1 MAKLCI
7 VSHSGGLDSTTLM
20 ARAIEDG
27 YLIQPV
33 NFNYGQKN
41 EIEIQAQKNV
51 VNYFKEQY
59 PEKIL
64 DTIYLD
70 FNFLFGG
77 IIQNFQKLR
86 DSGEIEKSTDLE
98 YYMPFRNL
106 VFGSISGMIGE
117 LLALSM
123 GIDKIDK
130 IDIGIGVHKHS
141 AKNYKKDYWD
151 ITPKFIK
158 SLNEIMKLNDSASF
172 GVYAPY
178 AESFK
183 DQIIVDC
190 VDLCVPYKLTW
201 TCYNPVHGEKY
212 VTPCLE
218 CEACKE
224 RESNGL
230 EVGVIDIN
238 DYSLKVIKNGV
249 TLICGETGEIG
260 FLDGSEILN
269 KFKVEEDKQ
278 DSELL
283 GNEVR
288 V

>member
-1 MAKLCI
+1 MSKLCV

-20 ARAIEDG
+20 ARALEDG
-27 YLIQPV
+27 YIVQPV

-41 EIEIQAQKNV
+41 EIEIQAQKKV
-51 VNYFKEQY
+51 IEYFKEHY
-59 PEKIL
+59 PNRVL

-77 IIQNFQKLR
+77 IIKNFQNLR
-86 DSGEIEKSTDLE
+86 DSGEIEKSTELE

-117 LLALSM
+117 LLALTM

-158 SLNEIMKLNDSASF
+158 SLNTIMELNDSASF

-183 DQIIVDC
+183 DQIIIDC
-190 VDLCVPYKLTW
+190 IDLQVPYKLTW
-201 TCYNPVHGEKY
+201 TCYNPIKDEDSFV
-212 VTPCLE
+212 PCLE

-230 EVGVIDIN
+230 EVGVFDIN
-238 DYSLKVIKNGV
+238 DYSVSLPKGWD
-249 TLICGETGEIG
+249 TQLICGETGEVG
-260 FLDGSEILN
+260 TL
-269 KFKVEEDKQ
+269 V
-278 DSELL
+278 
-283 GNEVR
+283 
-288 V
+288 